1 MPFDERTRIL
11 LGGAGAD
18 QLAVAKICVFGLG
31 GVGAAAAM
39 DLVRVGV
46 GSLVVVD
53 FDEVTESNLNRLYFG
68 YRDSLG
74 QAKTDAFI
82 AAALQINP
90 GIHIQKLDSLV
101 RGAEVA
107 RRIPEGCDYYLDCI
121 DTLNP
126 KVNLI
131 AELLRRDLPFASSM
145 GTAGRLAPERLKAGS
160 LWDSAGCPLAQKV
173 RQRLKR
179 LGFGPPLGRSERR
192 AAWVAAAEAKG
203 QELSKPLEAS
213 VENRKTGDPVLAT
226 QETLRKV
233 VLCVWSDE
241 PPAAPALPA
250 DGSLP
255 GQVVGGERVRAVQGS
270 APFVPQAAGHLLAS
284 LAVRAI
290 LDRQ

>member
-11 LGGAGAD
+11 LGDTGAER
-18 QLAVAKICVFGLG
+18 LAAIRICVFGLG

-46 GSLVVVD
+46 GNLVVVD
-53 FDEVTESNLNRLYFG
+53 FDEVQESNLNRLYFAYHSTIG
-68 YRDSLG
+68 RP
-74 QAKTDAFI
+74 KTDAFI
-82 AAALQINP
+82 EAALQINP
-90 GIHIQKLDSLV
+90 GIHIEKLDSLV
-101 RGAEVA
+101 RGAEA
-107 RRIPEGCDYYLDCI
+107 AQSIPEGCDYYLDCI

-126 KVNLI
+126 KVNLM
-131 AELLRRDLPFASSM
+131 AELLRRGLPFASSM

-192 AAWVAAAEAKG
+192 AAWVHAAEAKG
-203 QELSKPLEAS
+203 RPEEGGTAPGHVKIETSPAQEIL
-213 VENRKTGDPVLAT
+213 RKTI
-226 QETLRKV
+226 
-233 VLCVWSDE
+233 LCVWSDE
-241 PPAAPALPA
+241 PPVAPALPS

-255 GQVVGGERVRAVQGS
+255 GQVVNGERVRAVQGS

-284 LAVRAI
+284 LAARAI
-290 LDRQ
+290 LEWK

>member
-1 MPFDERTRIL
+1 
-11 LGGAGAD
+11 
-18 QLAVAKICVFGLG
+18 
-31 GVGAAAAM
+31 M

-46 GSLVVVD
+46 GNLVVVD
-53 FDEVTESNLNRLYFG
+53 FDEVQESNLNRLYFG
-68 YRDSLG
+68 YRDTLG

-82 AAALQINP
+82 EAALQVNP
-90 GIHIQKLDSLV
+90 GIRIQKLDSLV

-107 RRIPEGCDYYLDCI
+107 QRIPEGCDYYLDCI

-131 AELLRRDLPFASSM
+131 AELLRRDLSFASSM

-179 LGFGPPLGRSERR
+179 LGFGPPLGR
-192 AAWVAAAEAKG
+192 
-203 QELSKPLEAS
+203 
-213 VENRKTGDPVLAT
+213 
-226 QETLRKV
+226 
-233 VLCVWSDE
+233 VLCVWSNE
-241 PPAAPALPA
+241 PPTPPALPA

-255 GQVVGGERVRAVQGS
+255 GQVVDGERVRAVQGS

-290 LDRQ
+290 LVRQ

>member
-11 LGGAGAD
+11 LGDAGAD
-18 QLAVAKICVFGLG
+18 RLAAVKICVFGLG

-46 GSLVVVD
+46 GRLVVVD
-53 FDEVTESNLNRLYFG
+53 FDAVQESNLNRLYFG
-68 YRDSLG
+68 YGNTIGRP
-74 QAKTDAFI
+74 KTEVFI
-82 AAALQINP
+82 EAALQINP
-90 GIHIQKLDSLV
+90 GIRIEKLDSLV

-107 RRIPEGCDYYLDCI
+107 QRIPEDCDYYLDCI

-131 AELLRRDLPFASSM
+131 AELLRRGLPFASSM

-179 LGFGPPLGRSERR
+179 LGYGPPLGRSARR
-192 AAWVAAAEAKG
+192 AAWLKAATARGQDLPQPVVAA
-203 QELSKPLEAS
+203 
-213 VENRKTGDPVLAT
+213 D
-226 QETLRKV
+226 QETVRKAI
-233 VLCVWSDE
+233 LCVWSDE
-241 PPAAPALPA
+241 PPVAPAHPA

-270 APFVPQAAGHLLAS
+270 GPFVPQVAGHMLAS
-284 LAVRAI
+284 LAVRAV
-290 LDRQ
+290 LNLK